1 MIKNKAKSKKSIMKL
16 AGILS
21 EEEAEKLE
29 KYIKERRLASRKR
42 VDKIR
47 EMLR

>member
-1 MIKNKAKSKKSIMKL
+1 MEL

-21 EEEAEKLE
+21 DEEAEKLE

-42 VDKIR
+42 ADRIR
-47 EMLR
+47 EMLK